1 MTKTELNKLK
11 ELDAFLKE
19 KNIRLRGENISV
31 KFNADNYYINCVQLD
46 LDIGNREDDHSE
58 IIELY
63 KNQTPRF
70 KNHYYIKEG
79 KLKQY

>member
-19 KNIRLRGENISV
+19 KNIRLRGENVSV

-46 LDIGNREDDHSE
+46 LDIGNGEDDHSE